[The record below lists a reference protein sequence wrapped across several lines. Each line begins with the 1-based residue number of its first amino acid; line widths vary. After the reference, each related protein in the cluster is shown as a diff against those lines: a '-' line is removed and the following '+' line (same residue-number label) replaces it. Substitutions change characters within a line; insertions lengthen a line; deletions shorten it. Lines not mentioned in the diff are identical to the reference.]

1 MVGLWRSWNC
11 SGKSA
16 KGWSKPRR
24 KATSKI
30 MGKTGTILDKIV
42 AVKHLDL
49 ERAKAEKPRS
59 VLEERAL
66 VQSPPRSLI
75 GALQSEGVALIA
87 EVKKASPSRGLLAP
101 DFDPVALA
109 CTYAEN
115 GAAAISV
122 LTETPHFQ
130 GRLEFLREI
139 REDLGSGCPPLL
151 RKDFIFDRYQVWEA
165 RAWGADA
172 ILLIASI
179 LEEDEMGDLMA
190 TALFLGM
197 DALVEAHTEAE
208 VKAALSAGAS
218 LIGINNRDLATFEVD
233 LDTTRKLRPLVPAEK
248 VVVAE
253 SGIFTRD
260 DVAMVAEWGV
270 DAVLVGEGLV
280 KSGDVG
286 AKVRELAA
294 AHLERVPRD

>member
-1 MVGLWRSWNC
+1 
-11 SGKSA
+11 
-16 KGWSKPRR
+16 
-24 KATSKI
+24 

-42 AVKHLDL
+42 AVKRLDL
-49 ERAKAEKPRS
+49 ERAKAETPRS
-59 VLEERAL
+59 TLEAKVSTL
-66 VQSPPRSLI
+66 PSPRSLI

-87 EVKKASPSRGLLAP
+87 EVKKASPSRGLLVP

-109 CTYAEN
+109 RTYAEN

-130 GRLEFLREI
+130 GQLEFLREI
-139 REDLGSGCPPLL
+139 REDLGNSCPPLL
-151 RKDFIFDRYQVWEA
+151 RKDFIFDKYQVWEA

-179 LEEDEMGDLMA
+179 LEEDEMGDLLA
-190 TALFLGM
+190 AAQSLGM
-197 DALVEAHTEAE
+197 DALVEAHTESE

-260 DVAMVAEWGV
+260 DVAMVAGWGV

-294 AHLERVPRD
+294 AHLERVPSD

>member
-1 MVGLWRSWNC
+1 M
-11 SGKSA
+11 
-16 KGWSKPRR
+16 
-24 KATSKI
+24 
-30 MGKTGTILDKIV
+30 
-42 AVKHLDL
+42 
-49 ERAKAEKPRS
+49 
-59 VLEERAL
+59 
-66 VQSPPRSLI
+66 QSPARSLI

-109 CTYAEN
+109 RTYAEN

-151 RKDFIFDRYQVWEA
+151 RKDFIFDEYQVWEA

-179 LEEDEMGDLMA
+179 LDEDEVRMLRTEA
-190 TALFLGM
+190 QNLGM

-208 VKAALSAGAS
+208 VKAALSGGSVPYRDQQSGPGHIRGGPGYDPQAQAPGPGGEGGGGGERDIHAGRCGNGGRVGRRCGA
-218 LIGINNRDLATFEVD
+218 GR
-233 LDTTRKLRPLVPAEK
+233 
-248 VVVAE
+248 
-253 SGIFTRD
+253 G
-260 DVAMVAEWGV
+260 G
-270 DAVLVGEGLV
+270 VGEVGGRGSESEGV
-280 KSGDVG
+280 GNCAPGKSSS
-286 AKVRELAA
+286 
-294 AHLERVPRD
+294 

>member
-1 MVGLWRSWNC
+1 
-11 SGKSA
+11 
-16 KGWSKPRR
+16 
-24 KATSKI
+24 
-30 MGKTGTILDKIV
+30 MGNTGTILDKIV
-42 AVKHLDL
+42 AVKRLDL
-49 ERAKAEKPRS
+49 EQAKAETPRS
-59 VLEERAL
+59 TLEAQVSTL
-66 VQSPPRSLI
+66 PSPRSLI
-75 GALQSEGVALIA
+75 GALQSGGVALIA

-101 DFDPVALA
+101 DFDPVTLA
-109 CTYAEN
+109 RTYAEN

-151 RKDFIFDRYQVWEA
+151 RKDFIFDEYQVWEA

-179 LEEDEMGDLMA
+179 LDEDEMRMLRTEA
-190 TALFLGM
+190 QNLGM
-197 DALVEAHTEAE
+197 DVLVEAHTEGE

>member
-1 MVGLWRSWNC
+1 
-11 SGKSA
+11 
-16 KGWSKPRR
+16 
-24 KATSKI
+24 

-42 AVKHLDL
+42 AVKRLDL
-49 ERAKAEKPRS
+49 ERAKAETPRS
-59 VLEERAL
+59 VPR
-66 VQSPPRSLI
+66 SPSLDAESSPRSLI

-109 CTYAEN
+109 RTYAEN

-139 REDLGSGCPPLL
+139 REDLGNGCPPLL
-151 RKDFIFDRYQVWEA
+151 RKDFIFDKYQVWEA

-179 LEEDEMGDLMA
+179 LEEDEMGDLLA
-190 TALFLGM
+190 AAQSLGM
-197 DALVEAHTEAE
+197 DALVEAHTESE

>member
-1 MVGLWRSWNC
+1 
-11 SGKSA
+11 
-16 KGWSKPRR
+16 
-24 KATSKI
+24 
-30 MGKTGTILDKIV
+30 MGKTGTILDEIV
-42 AVKHLDL
+42 VVKRLDL
-49 ERAKAEKPRS
+49 ERAKAETPRS
-59 VLEERAL
+59 ALEAQVSTL
-66 VQSPPRSLI
+66 PSPRSLI

-87 EVKKASPSRGLLAP
+87 EVKKASPSRGLLVP
-101 DFDPVALA
+101 DFDPVVLA
-109 CTYAEN
+109 RTYAEN

-130 GRLEFLREI
+130 GRLEFLAAIKE
-139 REDLGSGCPPLL
+139 ELGPSCPPLL
-151 RKDFIFDRYQVWEA
+151 RKDFIFDEYQVWEA

-179 LEEDEMGDLMA
+179 LDEDEMRMLRTEA
-190 TALFLGM
+190 QNLGM
-197 DALVEAHTEAE
+197 DVLVEAHTESE
-208 VKAALSAGAS
+208 VQAALSAGAS
-218 LIGINNRDLATFEVD
+218 LIGINNRDLKTFDVD
-233 LDTTRKLRPLVPAEK
+233 LETTRRLRHLIPAEK

-286 AKVRELAA
+286 AKVRELAT
-294 AHLERVPRD
+294 AHLERVPND